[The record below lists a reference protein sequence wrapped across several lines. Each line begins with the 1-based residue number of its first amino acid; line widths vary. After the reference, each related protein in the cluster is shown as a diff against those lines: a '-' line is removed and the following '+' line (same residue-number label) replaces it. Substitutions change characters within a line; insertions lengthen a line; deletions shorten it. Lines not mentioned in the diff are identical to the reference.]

1 MPLLQI
7 FAARYRVG
15 TLAPSCSHV
24 KARTVEG
31 ALHAVG
37 QTFASLGY
45 SDPRLQPSGKLDLRL
60 HRQLQAYEKH
70 DPPPHQVKP
79 VPLQILLHVTS
90 FNLRTSDPKQNA
102 ISQMIILGFFF
113 LLRPSEYAKMDNP
126 DAAPFRFCD
135 VHLML

>member
-1 MPLLQI
+1 MPPLASPRRDR
-7 FAARYRVG
+7 AAAIPHGLSGQNSVTPFHVTPSSKTSQ
-15 TLAPSCSHV
+15 TLCPFYKFS
-24 KARTVEG
+24 
-31 ALHAVG
+31 LHA
-37 QTFASLGY
+37 TEWEHWL
-45 SDPRLQPSGKLDLRL
+45 
-60 HRQLQAYEKH
+60 
-70 DPPPHQVKP
+70 PHQVKP